1 MTKLTTGVAFDYTNM
16 LEAIA
21 QNRSKDSVG
30 ELSWAYVSGY
40 SMADVAQTLM
50 ELNLSQK
57 QLRILKEKAD
67 KFKQELDSADA

>member
-1 MTKLTTGVAFDYTNM
+1 MTKLTADVAVDYTNM

-21 QNRSKDSVG
+21 RKRSEASVG

-40 SMADVAQTLM
+40 SIGDVALTLM

-57 QLRILKEKAD
+57 QLKILKEKAD
-67 KFKQELDSADA
+67 KFKQELDSAGV